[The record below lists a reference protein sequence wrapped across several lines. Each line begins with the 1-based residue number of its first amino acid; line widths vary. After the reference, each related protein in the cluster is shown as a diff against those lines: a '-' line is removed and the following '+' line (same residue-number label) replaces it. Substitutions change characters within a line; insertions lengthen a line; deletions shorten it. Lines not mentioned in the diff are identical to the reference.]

1 MIVSASRAPVSRTI
15 RSSKKFR
22 YFQVGGSTR
31 PSTAASQLGLAVSR
45 MTLSPGPIFCSA
57 KYCSWTSSMYVSS
70 WMSIAQIH
78 HLFGSFS
85 AK

>member
-1 MIVSASRAPVSRTI
+1 MSRTI

-22 YFQVGGSTR
+22 YFHVGGSTR
-31 PSTAASQLGLAVSR
+31 PSTAATQLGLAVSR
-45 MTLSPGPIFCSA
+45 MTLSPGPIFWSA

-78 HLFGSFS
+78 QSLGSCS